1 MDNINKKVFDFKN
14 NKKKRIAFIIGSL
27 NIGGTERHLL
37 NLINRLDPTK
47 YDIDIH
53 LLNEK
58 GILFE
63 ELNSSVK
70 KFYPKKIIYKK
81 IDHFFNFF
89 RTLWRIKAT
98 KPDVIHCFLPQS
110 YIFGGV
116 IGLILNHKNIIMSR
130 RSLNFYQNNFKF
142 FPFKKLE
149 SFLHKRTRLILAN
162 SIAVKKQLIN
172 EEHVDEKKCRL
183 IYNGIIKPTKTNYKV
198 NILKR
203 KLGIVSSDFVFSSI
217 ANFIPYKNHL
227 LIIKAAKKL
236 MSVTKNFKILFVGGG
251 EKEYVDFLKKE
262 VLKHY
267 LDKNIFFQK
276 QSREDVKFFLISDV
290 GISSSK
296 EEGLSNTILEFLYF
310 GKPVIATNVGGNP
323 ELVNKSNGFLIDS
336 NSHEQMFNA
345 MKSIIGNKK
354 RYQRLKRGAKNKSMS
369 FDFTSMVKKYEE
381 IYDKI
386 I

>member
-1 MDNINKKVFDFKN
+1 MNNINKKTFDFKN

-37 NLINRLDPTK
+37 NLINRLDQTK
-47 YDIDIH
+47 YGIDIH

-58 GILFE
+58 GVLFD
-63 ELNSSVK
+63 ELNSTVR

-162 SIAVKKQLIN
+162 SIAIKKQLIN
-172 EEHVDEKKCRL
+172 EEYVDENKCKL
-183 IYNGIIKPTKTNYKV
+183 IYNGVIKPKKTNYKL

-217 ANFIPYKNHL
+217 SNFIPYKNHL

-236 MSVTKNFKILFVGGG
+236 LSVTKNFKILFVGAG
-251 EKEYVDFLKKE
+251 EKEYVSFLKKE
-262 VLKHY
+262 VFKHN

-276 QSREDVKFFLISDV
+276 QTREDAKFFLVSDV

-296 EEGLSNTILEFLYF
+296 EEGLSNSILEFLYF

-323 ELVNKSNGFLIDS
+323 ELINKSNGFLIDS
-336 NSHEQMFNA
+336 DSHEQMFNA

-354 RYQRLKRGAKNKSMS
+354 RYQYLKRGAKNKSMS
-369 FDFTSMVKKYEE
+369 FDFTSMVKKYEKV
-381 IYDKI
+381 YDKLI
-386 I
+386 